1 MSNKDNE
8 IFVSNIVDFTISQG
22 NLFFESEVENFI
34 DVGTAEDW
42 FDYNNKPTYFCDIDG
57 TILKSKWDY
66 YDEVEPIWDNVKA
79 LLNKKE
85 SGCKLVFITARHEKY
100 RKLTQDT
107 LDGLGFGDCQ
117 LVMNVHHSKRI
128 LINDYAN
135 SNPYP
140 TAVAINIERDNENLG
155 DMI

>member
-1 MSNKDNE
+1 M
-8 IFVSNIVDFTISQG
+8 T
-22 NLFFESEVENFI
+22 
-34 DVGTAEDW
+34 
-42 FDYNNKPTYFCDIDG
+42 
-57 TILKSKWDY
+57 
-66 YDEVEPIWDNVKA
+66 A
-79 LLNKKE
+79 LLNKKQ

-107 LDGLGFGDCQ
+107 LNGLGFGDCQ